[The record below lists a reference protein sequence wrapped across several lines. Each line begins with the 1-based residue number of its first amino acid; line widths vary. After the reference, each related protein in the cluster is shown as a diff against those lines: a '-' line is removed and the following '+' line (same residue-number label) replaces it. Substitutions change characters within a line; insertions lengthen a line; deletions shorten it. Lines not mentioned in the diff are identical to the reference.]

1 MLFGQQ
7 LGGGQQGPLVPRA
20 DGCPEGG
27 GGHQGLAAAHVPLQQ
42 AVHGG
47 LAGHIGQDLVHRPA
61 LGPGGGKGQAG
72 PEGPRIG
79 PAHGRPGG
87 GAAPVFQAAH
97 PQLQHQQL
105 LKDQPPPGLLHRLG
119 GGGHMDVPHGLGL
132 AGQAVF
138 LQQGRGQGLAQQ
150 LGVGQQLGHAPA
162 DGRAG
167 QPLGLGVD
175 GGQGGGLDLPGGAH
189 LGVCHLAAEQPAGDL
204 PLKIIFL
211 PQFQFLDGV
220 GVVEPGQLQGG
231 DAIPGGGFFH
241 PAAPGDIPPAL
252 LGQQLGPHHAF
263 HSGGRLARRVGV
275 GKVQIPAGIMFQQV
289 RQGADAQLF
298 KPLGQLGSHPLEVL
312 HRSVGGQGGSVFAL
326 RQGRGL
332 LSQSRHGQ
340 NIFIVALNRTARKKR
355 RGKDKKRCPTGAL

>member
-175 GGQGGGLDLPGGAH
+175 GGQGRGADLLDGAH
-189 LGVCHLAAEQPAGDL
+189 LGVCHLAAEQAAGHFA
-204 PLKIIFL
+204 LKAVFL
-211 PQFQFLDGV
+211 PHLQLLEGV
-220 GVVEPGQLQGG
+220 GVIEPGQFQRGH
-231 DAIPGGGFFH
+231 AVPGGGLFH
-241 PAAPGDIPPAL
+241 PAAARHIPSAL
-252 LGQQLGPHHAF
+252 LGQQLGSDHAF
-263 HSGGRLARRVGV
+263 HPGRGLARRVGV
-275 GKVQIPAGIMFQQV
+275 GKIEVAAGVMFQQV
-289 RQGADAQLF
+289 GQGADAQLF
-298 KPLGQLGSHPLEVL
+298 KALGQLGPHPFEVL
-312 HRSVGGQGGSVFAL
+312 HRGVGGQGGAVFAL
-326 RQGRGL
+326 RQRRAPPFTKPRAARISL
-332 LSQSRHGQ
+332 L
-340 NIFIVALNRTARKKR
+340 
-355 RGKDKKRCPTGAL
+355 